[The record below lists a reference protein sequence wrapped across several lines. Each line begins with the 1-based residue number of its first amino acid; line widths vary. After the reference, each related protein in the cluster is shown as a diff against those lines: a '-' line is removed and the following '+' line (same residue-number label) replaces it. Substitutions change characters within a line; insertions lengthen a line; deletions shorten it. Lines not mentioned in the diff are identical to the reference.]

1 MEPNRQIDQWDRME
15 SPEID
20 PHKHSQLISDKGA
33 KALCF
38 DNGAKIK
45 KQMVLELLD
54 MCKKERNLDTELIF
68 FIGRIRGKGTEE
80 AQGKENWITI

>member
-1 MEPNRQIDQWDRME
+1 MLEPNRQIDQWDRME

-38 DNGAKIK
+38 DNGAKINKWCWNYWTCAK
-45 KQMVLELLD
+45 K
-54 MCKKERNLDTELIF
+54 
-68 FIGRIRGKGTEE
+68 RG
-80 AQGKENWITI
+80 I

>member
-20 PHKHSQLISDKGA
+20 PHEHSQLISDKGA
-33 KALCF
+33 KALCS
-38 DNGAKIK
+38 DSGAKIK
-45 KQMVLELLD
+45 KQMVLELPD
-54 MCKKERNLDTELIF
+54 MRKKERNLDPELIPL
-68 FIGRIRGKGTEE
+68 IGRIRGKGTEE

>member
-1 MEPNRQIDQWDRME
+1 
-15 SPEID
+15 
-20 PHKHSQLISDKGA
+20 
-33 KALCF
+33 
-38 DNGAKIK
+38 
-45 KQMVLELLD
+45 MVLELLD